1 MEHFFENSKGTLFVY
16 IDFFSM
22 VKSKGL
28 EIFRFNLE
36 DEFVTSTS
44 MSLIVRD
51 QTESSNKQS
60 K

>member
-1 MEHFFENSKGTLFVY
+1 MKHFFENSKGTLFVY